1 MEFACG
7 CDCSA
12 LLIFTPK
19 SQQQTPAVYICV
31 KNDKDTEIRDNSSK
45 KVLLLHRFASN
56 SISFKFYFI
65 QVILAQTHP
74 IGGEFG

>member
-7 CDCSA
+7 CDCFA

-19 SQQQTPAVYICV
+19 SQQQTLAVYICV

-45 KVLLLHRFASN
+45 KVLSIHHSVLN
-56 SISFKFYFI
+56 SVSTND
-65 QVILAQTHP
+65 VSL
-74 IGGEFG
+74 GEDHLNV